1 MSKLPKPEMTKV
13 RRNWLVQLA
22 GIRAA
27 EKAREA
33 GEDPEAISALMD
45 AAIFEEGYP
54 IGPHRLVYNCATLQL
69 MEKLGERLAEVGLE
83 IKVGHVIFVLA
94 EQNEAWVRLR
104 TPEAFDL
111 KEWETVIFCFTQTVS
126 ADELKKANEWFI
138 KEKARVEGQ
147 KGGVPAKLP
156 QQQAGGS
163 EPSPTTPA
171 ETDPAG

>member
-1 MSKLPKPEMTKV
+1 MSKPPKPEMTRL

-33 GEDPEAISALMD
+33 GEDPEATAALMD
-45 AAIFEEGYP
+45 AAVFDEGFP
-54 IGPHRLVYNCATLQL
+54 IGPHKLVYNCATLQL
-69 MEKLGERLAEVGLE
+69 MEKLGERLAYFGKE
-83 IKVGHVIFVLA
+83 ITIGHVIFVLA
-94 EQNEAWVRLR
+94 EQNEAWIRLR

-111 KEWETVIFCFTQTVS
+111 NEWETVIFCFTQTVT
-126 ADELKKANEWFI
+126 ADELRKANAWFMQ
-138 KEKARVEGQ
+138 EKARVEGQ
-147 KGGVPAKLP
+147 KGGVPEKLP
-156 QQQAGGS
+156 QQQAGES